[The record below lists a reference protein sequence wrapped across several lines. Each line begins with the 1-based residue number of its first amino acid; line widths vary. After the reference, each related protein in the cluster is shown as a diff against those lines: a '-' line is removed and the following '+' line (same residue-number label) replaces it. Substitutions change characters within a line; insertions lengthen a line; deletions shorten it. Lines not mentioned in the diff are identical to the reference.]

1 MNRKLPAVIADL
13 IRERLKDNPAIS
25 ESEQTIAIIEL
36 ASRVGGGISSSEAE
50 TFIEDAELITDRMIN
65 RTVGQLID
73 EKKLDPHDAD
83 RFIMEVKQ
91 QLAVLLAGSLCSCK
105 KTLIYGG
112 LATAGG
118 LAAAFAIRSVIEGK
132 KQPH

>member
-13 IRERLKDNPAIS
+13 IMERLKDNPAIS
-25 ESEQTIAIIEL
+25 ESEQTIATIEL
-36 ASRVGGGISSSEAE
+36 ASRVGGGISSLEAE
-50 TFIEDAELITDRMIN
+50 IFIEDAELITDRMIN